1 MAAEIPNS
9 ALDALAVPDGETDS
23 LERLNSPASNSPDR
37 IVGVDFETP
46 EGRTFSQRFF
56 IPGYDRMDNAQR
68 AEALESVVNR
78 TFSPEE
84 VERLKFAPG
93 FKEPRV
99 SKATNAEIL
108 LQRVQPTIG
117 SDGQTAVEE
126 ATAFNQDAQNKQ
138 RDKSPRKLGPPETDV
153 PVRDPNN
160 ADFVN
165 EQTGTDTADPERLTK
180 ERETQKDNARREEE
194 RRLVAE
200 KASNDELTPESR
212 KALAEYKANRRK
224 GKSVR
229 RPELETVREKAAR
242 LRSET
247 NAVSQA
253 GKDRLTNT
261 ARVGGPTLGA
271 KVSDVKGKAASI
283 AGKLPPGKMATVMR
297 FLGPIGY
304 SLLAYD
310 LATRGSGRDREREER
325 GRELTS
331 RRMDNFRQNSI
342 QNQGKMSGYY
352 KGLDVLANRQYS
364 PSKPDYSNLSPELEA
379 LISSRRQRLGQIAQ
393 STTPTYAE
401 SLARN
406 GIY

>member
-9 ALDALAVPDGETDS
+9 ALDALLVPDGETS
-23 LERLNSPASNSPDR
+23 LLGRLNSPAFNSPDKV
-37 IVGVDFETP
+37 VGVDFVTT
-46 EGRTFSQRFF
+46 EGRVFGQNFF
-56 IPGYDRMDNAQR
+56 IAGYDRMDDAQR
-68 AEALESVVNR
+68 AEALESAVN
-78 TFSPEE
+78 TAFGPEE
-84 VERLKFAPG
+84 SKRLEFAPG
-93 FKEPRV
+93 FEEPRV
-99 SKATNAEIL
+99 SKATNAEIE
-108 LQRVQPTIG
+108 LQRVQPTIA
-117 SDGQTAVEE
+117 SDGQTLEE
-126 ATAFNQDAQNKQ
+126 TRKSFNQKAQDSE
-138 RDKSPRKLGPPETDV
+138 RDRSPRKVGAPENDG

-160 ADFVN
+160 AELVN
-165 EQTGTDTADPERLTK
+165 EQTGTNTADPERLTK
-180 ERETQKDNARREEE
+180 EYETQKDNARREEE

-200 KASNDELTPESR
+200 KTSNDELTPESR
-212 KALAEYKANRRK
+212 KALEEYKANRRK

-229 RPELETVREKAAR
+229 RPQLETVGEKVAR
-242 LRSET
+242 VRSET
-247 NAVSQA
+247 YAASEA
-253 GKDRLTNT
+253 GIDRLTNKT
-261 ARVGGPTLGA
+261 PAAPKA
-271 KVSDVKGKAASI
+271 KTPNVKSKAASI
-283 AGKLPPGKMATVMR
+283 AGKLPAGKMATVMR
-297 FLGPIGY
+297 FLGPVGY

-352 KGLDVLANRQYS
+352 KGLNVLANRQYS